1 MKVFFDAGLRV
12 TVQLGMGIREDQT
25 ERRAG
30 RVTLFHPI
38 RERAQEIQALHVRI
52 RQAASRALAPI
63 KRERQRFRASDGVRN
78 HVEHQTDV
86 RRLLALERPCV
97 ERPQYLLGQ
106 NLVIDSGRFF
116 SLLRPQ
122 SDAQI
127 YDFAPSFGG
136 AVPAGGRRVA
146 QRAFAR
152 TLKARWMS
160 SEQQILLLH
169 SGPRPRQIYGLL
181 VLPAGGRGQL

>member
-1 MKVFFDAGLRV
+1 MLNR
-12 TVQLGMGIREDQT
+12 L
-25 ERRAG
+25 
-30 RVTLFHPI
+30 
-38 RERAQEIQALHVRI
+38 
-52 RQAASRALAPI
+52 
-63 KRERQRFRASDGVRN
+63 
-78 HVEHQTDV
+78 EHQTDV

-116 SLLRPQ
+116 SFLRPS
-122 SDAQI
+122 SDALV
-127 YDFAPSFGG
+127 YDFGPSFGG
-136 AVPAGGRRVA
+136 AVPASGRRVA

-169 SGPRPRQIYGLL
+169 SAPDPDTFM
-181 VLPAGGRGQL
+181 VC